1 MNPKMLESLSYTVWQ
16 GRPPVVS
23 SFLLFY
29 LFFISPALN
38 QRVAA
43 SIRGKLPAGTNP
55 FHQPDRIH
63 AMATAAA
70 DHCCSSE
77 IIQFEADG
85 KSDRPLLV

>member
-1 MNPKMLESLSYTVWQ
+1 MV
-16 GRPPVVS
+16 GPPVVS

-43 SIRGKLPAGTNP
+43 SIRGKPPAGTNP

-63 AMATAAA
+63 AMAAA

>member
-1 MNPKMLESLSYTVWQ
+1 MV
-16 GRPPVVS
+16 GPPVVS

-43 SIRGKLPAGTNP
+43 SIRGKPPAGTNP
-55 FHQPDRIH
+55 FHHPDRIH
-63 AMATAAA
+63 AMATAAAA

>member
-1 MNPKMLESLSYTVWQ
+1 MNPKMLESFPIQYGGAPCGVL
-16 GRPPVVS
+16 VS
-23 SFLLFY
+23 AFFY

-43 SIRGKLPAGTNP
+43 SIRGKPPAGTNP

-63 AMATAAA
+63 AMAAA